1 MKKQK
6 IEDIFSSLENFS
18 SVPPP
23 ELWGQIEEKLNKPK
37 KKKRAILWWSAAA
50 CLLLGLMLPS
60 VLHFNS
66 GSEIKD
72 FNAKATEN
80 NSIVLEENQTQSNPD
95 KTISGEKNTIG
106 QKSATLDSAEE
117 LAKESV
123 SSQEK
128 VQRQE
133 KAVAPAD
140 ATKNNISNS
149 PNQELTNANQAV
161 AENDFT
167 PEKEN
172 TLKSTSKNQI
182 ANTKK
187 RNANQSLAEKTLSTG
202 KENLF
207 STRSKNQPS
216 AAETKNTNQGLAEK
230 TWSNGNQNLLNSD
243 SKNQP
248 LAGDKRNVNQ
258 VLADKTRSTGK
269 QNPFNADSKTL
280 ATDAEKRKANQ
291 VLAEKTFTTAK
302 QNPFNANSKNQLS
315 NSLFEDKQ
323 HSKNSK
329 NNTNSFAL
337 HSSQPFSN
345 DSQSKMNQSGK
356 EYKNE
361 LAVTEKPFAE
371 HQKSNSKFGDV
382 LTKQDSVQLAEL
394 QKLEKG
400 IVTSEAKK
408 ETEKEIK
415 SKSNGEK
422 WDVAVFAGVANSENY
437 KNEKTLGHVNDSKQ
451 SNTYGVKTKY
461 KINKKWAVGSGFK
474 INELGQS
481 IANVSY
487 VNVSERNNALASYND
502 YYIQSSATPQI
513 ASNSDYVFV
522 SNSSKE
528 VLKSNNVQTGNLDQ
542 SLKYIEMPL
551 EVSYAVFSKNKTSIS
566 LNTGGFV
573 GKLISNNV
581 ALDGNSIGKN
591 IEANDF
597 VYGSVLSSTLQ
608 YRIYKKTNVFVEP
621 AMNYYLNPLNNQSFN
636 QFQWGFN
643 FGLNVSF

>member
-6 IEDIFSSLENFS
+6 IEDIFSSMENFS

-23 ELWGQIEEKLNKPK
+23 ELWDQIEEKLNKPK

-66 GSEIKD
+66 GSGVE
-72 FNAKATEN
+72 NADTNAAGN
-80 NSIVLEENQTQSNPD
+80 NSVVLEEHKAESKEN
-95 KTISGEKNTIG
+95 KTISRESNRID
-106 QKSATLDSAEE
+106 QKSGTAENSE
-117 LAKESV
+117 DFVKQSG
-123 SSQEK
+123 SSKEK
-128 VQRQE
+128 VQME
-133 KAVAPAD
+133 ETAVAHADRNNKTNPAD
-140 ATKNNISNS
+140 
-149 PNQELTNANQAV
+149 PEQELSTGRKNARQAV
-161 AENDFT
+161 AENTFT
-167 PEKEN
+167 SEKEN
-172 TLKSTSKNQI
+172 GLKSTSKNQI

-187 RNANQSLAEKTLSTG
+187 RNANQSLAEKT
-202 KENLF
+202 F
-207 STRSKNQPS
+207 SPAKQNIFNSSSKNQLLD
-216 AAETKNTNQGLAEK
+216 AEKENVTQGLAEK
-230 TWSNGNQNLLNSD
+230 SFN
-243 SKNQP
+243 
-248 LAGDKRNVNQ
+248 
-258 VLADKTRSTGK
+258 TGK
-269 QNPFNADSKTL
+269 QNMFNTASKGQTV
-280 ATDAEKRKANQ
+280 DAENKKANQ
-291 VLAEKTFTTAK
+291 ILAEKTFTAGK
-302 QNPFNANSKNQLS
+302 QNPFKTTSKNQLS
-315 NSLFEDKQ
+315 NSLFEGKQ
-323 HSKNSK
+323 YSKDNQNTK
-329 NNTNSFAL
+329 NNTSSLAL
-337 HSSQPFSN
+337 NATNTILN
-345 DSQSKMNQSGK
+345 DSSNKIDKSAK
-356 EYKNE
+356 ESKNE

-371 HQKSNSKFGDV
+371 HHKSNSKFNDAV
-382 LTKQDSVQLAEL
+382 LSKQDSVQLAEL

-400 IVTSEAKK
+400 IITPEVKK
-408 ETEKEIK
+408 ETEKEK
-415 SKSNGEK
+415 VKSNAEK
-422 WDVAVFAGVANSENY
+422 WAVEVFAGVASSENY
-437 KNEKTLGHVNDSKQ
+437 KNDKTLGHVNDSKQ

-487 VNVSERNNALASYND
+487 VNVSEKNNALASYND

-513 ASNSDYVFV
+513 ASNNDYVFV

-528 VLKSNNVQTGNLDQ
+528 VLKSNTVQTGNLDQ

-597 VYGSVLSSTLQ
+597 VYGSVLSSTVQ

-621 AMNYYLNPLNNQSFN
+621 AMNYYLNPLSNQSFN
-636 QFQWGFN
+636 QFQWGLN